1 MKIVINNC
9 YGGLRSLTQRTAEIY
24 GTPMAKLFKLTAYL
38 TDIDGSFGEQD
49 LEDYIMWRLR
59 DELLV
64 DHIQLTSAEIGEW
77 HDDHPLN
84 YMDCPEAE
92 YEKYFK
98 ENHPC

>member
-1 MKIVINNC
+1 
-9 YGGLRSLTQRTAEIY
+9 
-24 GTPMAKLFKLTAYL
+24 MAKLFKLTAYL
-38 TDIDGSFGEQD
+38 TDIDDSFGEQD

-64 DHIQLTSAEIGEW
+64 DHIHLASADVGEW

-98 ENHPC
+98 EN

>member
-1 MKIVINNC
+1 
-9 YGGLRSLTQRTAEIY
+9 
-24 GTPMAKLFKLTAYL
+24 MAKLFKLTAYL

-64 DHIQLTSAEIGEW
+64 DHVHLDCADIGEW

-98 ENHPC
+98 ENTK